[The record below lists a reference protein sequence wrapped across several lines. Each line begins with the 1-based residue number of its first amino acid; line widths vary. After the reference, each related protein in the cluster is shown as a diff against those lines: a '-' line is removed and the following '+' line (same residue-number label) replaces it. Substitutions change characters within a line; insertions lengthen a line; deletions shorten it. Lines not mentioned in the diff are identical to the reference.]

1 MTKRHVIDF
10 YMDGHVA
17 VSFCKVCSAEG
28 DKLFEECGGAYKSG
42 LPYFKGMTRE
52 EFDEK
57 FPDRSNIISSDDLEQ
72 IEGELEDRNRE

>member
-10 YMDGHVA
+10 YMDGFQA
-17 VSFCKVCSAEG
+17 VQFCKVCSAEG
-28 DKLFEECGGAYKSG
+28 DMLHDDCGGPYKSG

-57 FPDRSNIISSDDLEQ
+57 FPDRVDEIKPSDNQRLLKTE
-72 IEGELEDRNRE
+72 E